1 MPQDQK
7 VRVVHIIT
15 TFSVGGATETALL
28 CAAGLNATGRFD
40 VSILAGPP
48 NSAEGSLL
56 DDAERWGVRV
66 DTIPALQRD
75 ISPSQDIAAFFQLA
89 NALRRSECVIAHTH
103 SSKAGVLGR
112 LAARVANVPL
122 IVHTFHG
129 LPYTQTSPV
138 LQRVGY
144 EMIERCAGRISS
156 GTFSVTHDI
165 LRRLKEAR
173 IGVPDRS
180 WLARSGMDLDRF
192 LKPGPGRE
200 EVRRRWGVRSD
211 DVLLGMVGRVHTGKG
226 QDVIVRL
233 APEILTDA
241 PSVKIA
247 IIGTGP
253 LKDPL
258 QEQVARAG
266 LGDRVLFVGGIP
278 VDEMPEAISA
288 LDVLVHVSKREGLA
302 RVIVQALACGKPV
315 ISHAL
320 DGSPEVIADRA
331 NGRLIPP
338 GDDNAL
344 RNAIAE
350 LARNPQLRDEWGA
363 KGPAAVDPE
372 FRAETMIEQ
381 IEAGYRDLLQHAG
394 IGCSTSSGVRPFAE
408 WLPAL
413 RETPVPQGSMSLG
426 HS

>member
-1 MPQDQK
+1 MPSGQK
-7 VRVVHIIT
+7 IRVVHIIT

-28 CAAGLNATGRFD
+28 CAAGLNATGRYE
-40 VSILAGPP
+40 VTILAGPP

-75 ISPSQDIAAFFQLA
+75 ISPWQDVAAFFQLT
-89 NALRRSECVIAHTH
+89 NALRKSGCAIAHTH
-103 SSKAGVLGR
+103 SSKAGILGR
-112 LAARVANVPL
+112 FAARVANVPL

-129 LPYTQTSPV
+129 LPYTTTSPV

-144 EMIERCAGRISS
+144 QMIERCAGRISS

-173 IGVPDRS
+173 IGNPERS

-192 LKPGPGRE
+192 LRPDPGRE
-200 EVRRRWGVRSD
+200 EVRRRWGVHSD

-233 APEILTDA
+233 APEILRDA
-241 PSVKIA
+241 PNAKIA

-253 LKDPL
+253 LKDRL

-266 LGDRVLFVGGIP
+266 LSDRVLFVGGIP

-288 LDVLVHVSKREGLA
+288 LDVLVHVSEREGLA

-315 ISHAL
+315 ISYAL
-320 DGSPEVIADRA
+320 DGSPEVIADRT

-338 GDDNAL
+338 GNDDAL
-344 RNAIAE
+344 REAIRE
-350 LARNPQLRDEWGA
+350 LVRDPRLREEWGA

-381 IEAGYRDLLQHAG
+381 IEAGYRDLLRHAG
-394 IGCSTSSGVRPFAE
+394 IACSASSEVRPFAE
-408 WLPAL
+408 WPPSS
-413 RETPVPQGSMSLG
+413 RETPVSEGSTSLG
-426 HS
+426 NS